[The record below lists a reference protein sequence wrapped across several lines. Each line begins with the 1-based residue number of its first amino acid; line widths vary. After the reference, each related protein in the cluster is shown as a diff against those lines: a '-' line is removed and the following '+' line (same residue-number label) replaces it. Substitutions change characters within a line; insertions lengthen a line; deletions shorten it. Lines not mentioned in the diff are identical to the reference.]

1 MTSARNQ
8 LHDFMLTPQQQ
19 NLLFAALNSNRKG
32 TSQAS
37 NLSPLQF
44 NGSPLQ
50 GSDNMGS
57 FQGSPEFDF
66 DYDIAGADSSFD
78 FPFSDPSQPKMIGD
92 LPGNHSDASKSESAE
107 NTESPDKRS
116 HPDDDDDE
124 ENPTKRRE
132 SEDKVAKKPGRKP
145 LTTEPSSKR
154 KAQNR
159 AAQRAFRER
168 KEKHLKELETK
179 VEELEKASEASKL
192 EKELLRSKIDKMTVE
207 LNEYKKRVS
216 ALAGTRPS
224 YPAPVR
230 PFGST
235 FVQNLNDVNFQF
247 EFPKFGQLPGPNS
260 FNTKKASTP
269 TSQRSNSDQLSPM
282 ERPKDSVSPSNSSS
296 YSQVGLDSQT
306 RDDIA
311 NIASGL
317 FSPPLSTSGHRLNSG
332 SMSLDSHFN
341 TNGGPTTTSSPSA
354 SSNSNM
360 GGATSS
366 CGTSPESFTQSPM
379 GFKPVDTLSTIGEEH
394 SGFNNSSQEL
404 GHFGNLDPSLD
415 LSWLPQTDFQFDPQL
430 FGDYR
435 EPQENV
441 LSQGLDDSFF
451 NDALNVDFITP
462 YNLPITT
469 DASKTKPDILE
480 RIDAA
485 KCEDSMSPSGNLLT
499 CNKIWEKLQNCPKV
513 QNGDFDLDG
522 LCSDLQKKAKCS
534 GGGAVV
540 DEADFKNVMKKYL
553 CKDSKDST
561 EVNETATALQ
571 QSNC

>member
-1 MTSARNQ
+1 MTSARNP

-32 TSQAS
+32 PTTAS
-37 NLSPLQF
+37 NMSPLQF

-50 GSDNMGS
+50 GSDTFGGS
-57 FQGSPEFDF
+57 FQGSPEFDV
-66 DYDIAGADSSFD
+66 DYDITGADTSFD
-78 FPFSDPSQPKMIGD
+78 FPFGDPSQPKMIGD
-92 LPGNHSDASKSESAE
+92 LPGTASDASKSDSAE

-116 HPDDDDDE
+116 HPDDDEE
-124 ENPTKRRE
+124 ENPGAKRRE

-145 LTTEPSSKR
+145 LTTEPTSKR

-179 VEELEKASEASKL
+179 VEELEKASEASNR

-216 ALAGTRPS
+216 ALANGSRPS
-224 YPAPVR
+224 YPGSVP
-230 PFGST
+230 PFGSS

-247 EFPKFGQLPGPNS
+247 EFPKFGQLPGPGK

-269 TSQRSNSDQLSPM
+269 STQRSNSGQLSPT
-282 ERPKDSVSPSNSSS
+282 EKTKDSASPTNSSS

-306 RDDIA
+306 RNDIA
-311 NIASGL
+311 NMTSGL
-317 FSPPLSTSGHRLNSG
+317 FSPPLSTTGYGMNGG
-332 SMSLDSHFN
+332 SISLDSQFN
-341 TNGGPTTTSSPSA
+341 GNGGATSTSSPSA

-360 GGATSS
+360 GGASSS
-366 CGTSPESFTQSPM
+366 CGTSPEPFTQSPV
-379 GFKPVDTLSTIGEEH
+379 GFKPVDTLSTIGEEY
-394 SGFNNSSQEL
+394 SGFNNSSQDF
-404 GHFGNLDPSLD
+404 GFGNIDPNMD
-415 LSWLPQTDFQFDPQL
+415 MSWLPQTDFQFEPQL

-451 NDALNVDFITP
+451 NDALNVDFVTP
-462 YNLPITT
+462 YNLPITAE
-469 DASKTKPDILE
+469 ASDPKPGILDQ
-480 RIDAA
+480 IDAA
-485 KCEDSMSPSGNLLT
+485 KCEDLLTPSGNLLT

-553 CKDSKDST
+553 CKDEKEST
-561 EVNETATALQ
+561 EAATTQ
-571 QSNC
+571 QTNI